1 MRNMT
6 RTLLSPVKGNEID
19 KNRKPYVNGKVNSV
33 TILSD
38 HDNQTNKKY
47 RLRFIQKSR
56 ITKRRKEKRYS

>member
-19 KNRKPYVNGKVNSV
+19 KNRKPHVNGKVNSV

-56 ITKRRKEKRYS
+56 ITTRRKEKRYS

>member
-38 HDNQTNKKY
+38 HDNQTKKN
-47 RLRFIQKSR
+47 ID
-56 ITKRRKEKRYS
+56 